1 MPVKLEKRLNNEEIK
16 ARLVF
21 IVAVSLSFVLVVS
34 VLAMIY
40 GVLFVVQPVEASQL
54 DQEMV
59 SILTYVLSTLAGALV
74 GLVAGNGLKNP
85 PKDPPKEEE
94 EPPTP

>member
-1 MPVKLEKRLNNEEIK
+1 MKPDKRFTAEEIK

-21 IVAVSLSFVLVVS
+21 VVAVTLSFVLVVS

-40 GVLFVVQPVEASQL
+40 GVLFVVQPVEASEL

-85 PKDPPKEEE
+85 PKDPPQ
-94 EPPTP
+94 P

>member
-1 MPVKLEKRLNNEEIK
+1 MKLENRLSNEEIK

-21 IVAVSLSFVLVVS
+21 VVAVTLSFVLVIS

-40 GVLFVVQPVEASQL
+40 GVLFVVQPVEASEL
-54 DQEMV
+54 DSEMV

-85 PKDPPKEEE
+85 TKDLPNE
-94 EPPTP
+94 

>member
-1 MPVKLEKRLNNEEIK
+1 MKLEKRLSNEEIK

-21 IVAVSLSFVLVVS
+21 IVAVSLCGVLMLS

-40 GVLFVVQPVEASQL
+40 GVLFVVQPVEASEL

-74 GLVAGNGLKNP
+74 GIVAGNGLKDK
-85 PKDPPKEEE
+85 PKDPPA
-94 EPPTP
+94 P

>member
-1 MPVKLEKRLNNEEIK
+1 MKLEKRLNNEEIK

-21 IVAVSLSFVLVVS
+21 TVAVSLSFVLIVS

-40 GVLFVVQPVEASQL
+40 GVLFVVQPVEASEL

-74 GLVAGNGLKNP
+74 GLVAGNGLKNA
-85 PKDPPKEEE
+85 PKDPQP
-94 EPPTP
+94 

>member
-1 MPVKLEKRLNNEEIK
+1 MPMKLEKRLSNEEIK

-21 IVAVSLSFVLVVS
+21 VVAITLSFVLVVS

-40 GVLFVVQPVEASQL
+40 GVLFVVQPVEASEL

-85 PKDPPKEEE
+85 PKEIEE
-94 EPPTP
+94 